1 VFDAENEHTY
11 AAEVY
16 LKLDDISALMAL
28 HIRQQD
34 WDAAVK
40 LSEEHAGKFDKV
52 LCGTVQNF
60 LFRSFRSCSSH
71 LHIQHYAACT
81 CRQNLSI

>member
-1 VFDAENEHTY
+1 VFDAENEHSY

-52 LCGTVQNF
+52 TRENAAESSVQIV
-60 LFRSFRSCSSH
+60 LLLQQYTIAH
-71 LHIQHYAACT
+71 TQY
-81 CRQNLSI
+81 